1 MTADTSHSTSSSRPS
16 RASLR
21 PSCSP
26 HPNLLSVLPLRMSPE
41 RSFRASACTHA
52 MACGCS
58 KPIKARRITCHAWQP
73 SSERAAQAQAQ
84 AAAAVACAQTHRNR
98 RRLDGQSDATSSGI
112 RAARW
117 IIAHFHCLC
126 IFMLLVS
133 GINLP
138 LLAAASASVSA
149 PSSESRSSATAAA
162 TSTVASAASSLAS
175 STIAPLKP
183 HVVLLSLPWRGH
195 MMPLLNLGARLVA
208 RGFHVSMGVATE
220 EARDFVAAQ
229 AGSSIEIFTAGNF
242 KACAR
247 VKRIRETQ
255 PLFEGTSDEFD
266 AALQATLHPGAQ
278 LTDLYAAPYFAFQA
292 TDFSNSTVGLASSS
306 SSSTSAVAH
315 AAPNGVIALM
325 RTYAAFQ
332 ACMGSSVTAA
342 LSELTHPEWSDTR
355 WKEEK
360 EKQRKEKQKFKEK
373 EREKE
378 KLIVAASTGSAALKK
393 KEKEAREVAR
403 NEREQALFPPVL
415 QVSIPKLIVVDRFT
429 FAGLDAAKAFN
440 ISYVVNNPVSRT
452 HTRHSRHPF
461 QRQIFEP
468 A

>member
-1 MTADTSHSTSSSRPS
+1 MT
-16 RASLR
+16 
-21 PSCSP
+21 
-26 HPNLLSVLPLRMSPE
+26 
-41 RSFRASACTHA
+41 
-52 MACGCS
+52 CGCS
-58 KPIKARRITCHAWQP
+58 PPIKARRITCHAWQP
-73 SSERAAQAQAQ
+73 HTGSAERTQAQALAQ
-84 AAAAVACAQTHRNR
+84 AAVAAGACAQTHRRHSR
-98 RRLDGQSDATSSGI
+98 RQDAHIDATSSGI
-112 RAARW
+112 RAVRW
-117 IIAHFHCLC
+117 VIAHFHCLC

-133 GINLP
+133 GVHLP
-138 LLAAASASVSA
+138 LLAAASAAASASASA
-149 PSSESRSSATAAA
+149 PASEPRGSSATAG
-162 TSTVASAASSLAS
+162 SAASTGASAS
-175 STIAPLKP
+175 SLPSSSTVAPLKP

-229 AGSSIEIFTAGNF
+229 VGSSIDMFNAGNF

-255 PLFEGTSDEFD
+255 PLFEGTSDDFD

-292 TDFSNSTVGLASSS
+292 TDSSNSSASSEEV
-306 SSSTSAVAH
+306 SA

-342 LSELTHPEWSDTR
+342 LADLTHPDWSETR
-355 WKEEK
+355 WTDEK

-393 KEKEAREVAR
+393 KEKDARELAR

-415 QVSIPKLIVVDRFT
+415 QISAPKLIVVDRFT
-429 FAGLDAAKAFN
+429 FAGLDAAKRFN
-440 ISYVVNNPVSRT
+440 ISYVVNNPVSCI
-452 HTRHSRHPF
+452 HTQNRSLF
-461 QRQIFEP
+461 
-468 A
+468 